1 MGINIKGITVPALM
15 VKLDQDQSVDAN
27 LAELEDKLSSTVLQ
41 GSLAV
46 ISYDDIE
53 LSDDDKSR
61 FEDVLSKYNAR
72 CVGFKTYEEDKVEP
86 KKAISGIKDKSL
98 KIINKMVRSGQRIE
112 HMGDILIIGD
122 VNPDSYVIA
131 SGNVIVMGTLRGI
144 VHAGAGGDENVTV
157 MALKLKPQQLR
168 ISSYITRS
176 PDDEPDLA
184 EYPERAYVKDNQ
196 IIIEKL

>member
-1 MGINIKGITVPALM
+1 MGINIKGITTPALM
-15 VKLDQDQSVDAN
+15 IKLDRDQSVDAN

-41 GSLAV
+41 GSLAL

-72 CVGFKTYEEDKVEP
+72 CVGFRTYEEDKVAQ
-86 KKAISGIKDKSL
+86 KKAISGINDKSL

-157 MALKLKPQQLR
+157 MALKLTPQQLR
-168 ISSYITRS
+168 ISSYIARS